1 MLLDFNSI
9 GINIFRSFHV
19 ILEIPLKNLSEK
31 IEEATKKLELT
42 DPDANAGL
50 LDKFVN
56 RLVEAVGVS
65 VLVMIV
71 VVIFANAFSRYALN
85 YSFSWAE
92 ELVQMSM
99 PWLAM
104 TGVFLSV
111 RRGTMIKI
119 DYFFEKIPE
128 RYQPAIAYFGYAL
141 NILILLSMAIV
152 SLEFVFLF
160 GGDEALYVGLPTG
173 FSTSALVWGMAGAA
187 MAYFAEFFRVWRYK
201 HLSKRLSGAKK

>member
-1 MLLDFNSI
+1 M
-9 GINIFRSFHV
+9 
-19 ILEIPLKNLSEK
+19 KNLSEK

-42 DPDANAGL
+42 DPDADAGL
-50 LDKFVN
+50 LDKFIN

-187 MAYFAEFFRVWRYK
+187 MAYFAEFFRVWRHK
-201 HLSKRLSGAKK
+201 HSSKRLGGAKK

>member
-1 MLLDFNSI
+1 M
-9 GINIFRSFHV
+9 
-19 ILEIPLKNLSEK
+19 NLSEK
-31 IEEATKKLELT
+31 IGEATKRLELA
-42 DPDANAGL
+42 DPDENASF
-50 LDKFVN
+50 LDKLVN

-85 YSFSWAE
+85 FSFSWAE

-128 RYQPAIAYFGYAL
+128 SYQPLIACFGYLL
-141 NILILLSMAIV
+141 NILILISMAIV

-160 GGDEALYVGLPTG
+160 GGDEALYVGLPVG

-187 MAYFAEFFRVWRYK
+187 MAYFAEFFRFWRHKYLLEK
-201 HLSKRLSGAKK
+201 FGGEEK

>member
-1 MLLDFNSI
+1 VTNL
-9 GINIFRSFHV
+9 GIS
-19 ILEIPLKNLSEK
+19 LKNLSEK
-31 IEEATKKLELT
+31 IEEATKKLELA
-42 DPDANAGL
+42 DPDESAGL
-50 LDKFVN
+50 FDKCVN
-56 RLVEAVGVS
+56 RLVEGVGVF

-85 YSFSWAE
+85 FSFSWAE

-128 RYQPAIAYFGYAL
+128 RYQAVIAYFGYSL

-152 SLEFVFLF
+152 SFEFVLLF

-187 MAYFAEFFRVWRYK
+187 MAYFAEFFRVWRHK
-201 HLSKRLSGAKK
+201 HLLERPSGAKK

>member
-1 MLLDFNSI
+1 
-9 GINIFRSFHV
+9 
-19 ILEIPLKNLSEK
+19 
-31 IEEATKKLELT
+31 
-42 DPDANAGL
+42 
-50 LDKFVN
+50 
-56 RLVEAVGVS
+56 
-65 VLVMIV
+65 MIV

-119 DYFFEKIPE
+119 DYFFEK
-128 RYQPAIAYFGYAL
+128 YQSVSTAIAYFGYAL

-152 SLEFVFLF
+152 SLEFVFLLVVMKHLCRF
-160 GGDEALYVGLPTG
+160 PTG

-187 MAYFAEFFRVWRYK
+187 MAYFAEFFRVWRHK
-201 HLSKRLSGAKK
+201 HLSERLSGAKK

>member
-1 MLLDFNSI
+1 M
-9 GINIFRSFHV
+9 
-19 ILEIPLKNLSEK
+19 KNLSEK
-31 IEEATKKLELT
+31 IEEATKRLELA
-42 DPDANAGL
+42 DPDENSGL
-50 LDKFVN
+50 LDKCVN

-119 DYFFEKIPE
+119 DYFFEKIPK
-128 RYQPAIAYFGYAL
+128 RCQPFIAYFGYSL
-141 NILILLSMAIV
+141 NILILISMAIV

-187 MAYFAEFFRVWRYK
+187 MAYFAEFYMVWRQKYSLEK
-201 HLSKRLSGAKK
+201 FSGAKK

>member
-1 MLLDFNSI
+1 
-9 GINIFRSFHV
+9 
-19 ILEIPLKNLSEK
+19 LEPSLKNLSEK
-31 IEEATKKLELT
+31 IDDANKRLELL
-42 DPDANAGL
+42 DPDEGL
-50 LDKFVN
+50 GLADRCVN

-65 VLVMIV
+65 VLVTIV
-71 VVIFANAFSRYALN
+71 VVIFANAFSRYVLN

-119 DYFFEKIPE
+119 DYFFKKIPAH
-128 RYQPAIAYFGYAL
+128 YQPIIAYFGYSL

-160 GGDEALYVGLPTG
+160 GGDEALYVSVPTG

-187 MAYFAEFFRVWRYK
+187 MAYFAEFFRVWK
-201 HLSKRLSGAKK
+201 HSNSEKKIRGAKK

>member
-1 MLLDFNSI
+1 M
-9 GINIFRSFHV
+9 
-19 ILEIPLKNLSEK
+19 ILGFFLKNLSEK
-31 IEEATKKLELT
+31 IEEATKRLELA
-42 DPDANAGL
+42 DPDANSSL
-50 LDKFVN
+50 IDKCVN

-99 PWLAM
+99 PWLAV

-128 RYQPAIAYFGYAL
+128 RFQPAIAYFGFSL
-141 NILILLSMAIV
+141 NILILMSMAIV

-187 MAYFAEFFRVWRYK
+187 MAYFAEFFQVWRQK
-201 HLSKRLSGAKK
+201 HSLEKFSGAKK

>member
-1 MLLDFNSI
+1 M
-9 GINIFRSFHV
+9 
-19 ILEIPLKNLSEK
+19 KNLSEK
-31 IEEATKKLELT
+31 IEEATKRLELA
-42 DPDANAGL
+42 DPDENSGL
-50 LDKFVN
+50 VDKGVN

-128 RYQPAIAYFGYAL
+128 RCQPAIAYFGYSL
-141 NILILLSMAIV
+141 NILILMSMAVV

-187 MAYFAEFFRVWRYK
+187 MAYFAEFFQVWRKRY
-201 HLSKRLSGAKK
+201 LSEKLSGAKK

>member
-1 MLLDFNSI
+1 M
-9 GINIFRSFHV
+9 
-19 ILEIPLKNLSEK
+19 KNLSEK
-31 IEEATKKLELT
+31 IEEATKKLELA

-50 LDKFVN
+50 LDKFIN

-201 HLSKRLSGAKK
+201 NLSKRPSGAKK

>member
-1 MLLDFNSI
+1 MFVINKYFLANS
-9 GINIFRSFHV
+9 GAF
-19 ILEIPLKNLSEK
+19 LLKNLSAK
-31 IEEATKKLELT
+31 IDAANRKLELL
-42 DPDANAGL
+42 DPDEGKGFV
-50 LDKFVN
+50 DKCVN
-56 RLVEAVGVS
+56 RMVEAVGVS

-71 VVIFANAFSRYALN
+71 IVIFANAFSRYALN

-119 DYFFEKIPE
+119 DYFFEKIPA
-128 RYQPAIAYFGYAL
+128 RYQATIAYFGYTL
-141 NILILLSMAIV
+141 NILVLLVMAIV

-160 GGDEALYVGLPTG
+160 GGDEALYVSVPTG

-187 MAYFAEFFRVWRYK
+187 MAYSAEFFRVWRDRNPIK
-201 HLSKRLSGAKK
+201 IT

>member
-1 MLLDFNSI
+1 M
-9 GINIFRSFHV
+9 
-19 ILEIPLKNLSEK
+19 KNLSEK
-31 IEEATKKLELT
+31 IEEATKRLELA
-42 DPDANAGL
+42 DPDENSGL
-50 LDKFVN
+50 IDKCVN

-128 RYQPAIAYFGYAL
+128 RFQPAIAYFGYSL
-141 NILILLSMAIV
+141 NILILISMAIV

-187 MAYFAEFFRVWRYK
+187 MAYFAEFFRVWRHKYSSEK
-201 HLSKRLSGAKK
+201 FSGAKK

>member
-1 MLLDFNSI
+1 MVTNL
-9 GINIFRSFHV
+9 GIS
-19 ILEIPLKNLSEK
+19 LKNLSEK
-31 IEEATKKLELT
+31 IEEATKKLELA
-42 DPDANAGL
+42 DPDESAGL
-50 LDKFVN
+50 FDKCVN
-56 RLVEAVGVS
+56 RLVEGVGVF

-128 RYQPAIAYFGYAL
+128 RYQAAIAYFGYSL

-152 SLEFVFLF
+152 SLEFVLLF

-187 MAYFAEFFRVWRYK
+187 MAYFAEFFRVWRHK
-201 HLSKRLSGAKK
+201 HPFERRSGAKK

>member
-128 RYQPAIAYFGYAL
+128 RYQPAIAYFGYSL

>member
-1 MLLDFNSI
+1 MTNL
-9 GINIFRSFHV
+9 GIS
-19 ILEIPLKNLSEK
+19 LKNLSEK
-31 IEEATKKLELT
+31 IEEATKKLELV
-42 DPDANAGL
+42 DPDESAGL
-50 LDKFVN
+50 LDKCIN
-56 RLVEAVGVS
+56 RLVEGVGVS

-128 RYQPAIAYFGYAL
+128 RYQAAIAYFGYSL

-152 SLEFVFLF
+152 SFEFVLLF

-187 MAYFAEFFRVWRYK
+187 MAYFAEFFRVWRHK
-201 HLSKRLSGAKK
+201 HPFERRSGAKK

>member
-1 MLLDFNSI
+1 M
-9 GINIFRSFHV
+9 
-19 ILEIPLKNLSEK
+19 ILGFFLKNLSEK
-31 IEEATKKLELT
+31 IEEATKRLELA
-42 DPDANAGL
+42 DPDANSSL
-50 LDKFVN
+50 IDKCVN

-128 RYQPAIAYFGYAL
+128 RFQPAIAYFGYSL
-141 NILILLSMAIV
+141 NILILMSMAIV

-187 MAYFAEFFRVWRYK
+187 MAYFAEFFQVWRQKYSLEK
-201 HLSKRLSGAKK
+201 FSGAKK

>member
-1 MLLDFNSI
+1 M
-9 GINIFRSFHV
+9 
-19 ILEIPLKNLSEK
+19 KNLSEK
-31 IEEATKKLELT
+31 IDAANRKLELL
-42 DPDANAGL
+42 DPDNGSGMI
-50 LDKFVN
+50 DKYVN
-56 RLVEAVGVS
+56 RVVEAVGVS

-71 VVIFANAFSRYALN
+71 FVIFANAFSRYALN

-119 DYFFEKIPE
+119 DFFFEKIPP
-128 RYQPAIAYFGYAL
+128 RYQPIVAYFGYSL

-160 GGDEALYVGLPTG
+160 GADEALYVSIPTG

-187 MAYFAEFFRVWRYK
+187 MAYFAEFFRVWKVRNAEK
-201 HLSKRLSGAKK
+201 NLSGEQK

>member
-1 MLLDFNSI
+1 
-9 GINIFRSFHV
+9 V
-19 ILEIPLKNLSEK
+19 KNLSEK
-31 IEEATKKLELT
+31 IDAANRKLELL
-42 DPDANAGL
+42 DPDNGSSTV
-50 LDKFVN
+50 DKYVN
-56 RLVEAVGVS
+56 RVVEAVGVS

-71 VVIFANAFSRYALN
+71 FVIFANAFSRYALN

-119 DYFFEKIPE
+119 DFFFEKIPI
-128 RYQPAIAYFGYAL
+128 RYQPIVAYFGYSL

-160 GGDEALYVGLPTG
+160 GADEALYVSIPTG

-187 MAYFAEFFRVWRYK
+187 MAYFAEFFRVWKVRNSEK
-201 HLSKRLSGAKK
+201 NFSGEQK

>member
-1 MLLDFNSI
+1 MGFFLRD
-9 GINIFRSFHV
+9 
-19 ILEIPLKNLSEK
+19 LSEK
-31 IEEATKKLELT
+31 IEEATKKLELA
-42 DPDANAGL
+42 DPDENAGL
-50 LDKFVN
+50 IDKCVN
-56 RLVEAVGVS
+56 RLVEVVGVS

-71 VVIFANAFSRYALN
+71 VVIFTNAFSRYALN

-119 DYFFEKIPE
+119 DYFFEKIPK
-128 RYQPAIAYFGYAL
+128 RCQPAIAYFGYLL
-141 NILILLSMAIV
+141 NILILMSMAIV

-187 MAYFAEFFRVWRYK
+187 MAYFAEFFRVWRQKYSLEK
-201 HLSKRLSGAKK
+201 FSGAKK

>member
-1 MLLDFNSI
+1 MSISYSFDF
-9 GINIFRSFHV
+9 GVF
-19 ILEIPLKNLSEK
+19 LKNLSEK
-31 IEEATKKLELT
+31 IEEATKRLELA
-42 DPDANAGL
+42 DPDENSGL
-50 LDKFVN
+50 IDKCVN

-128 RYQPAIAYFGYAL
+128 RFQPAIAYFGYSL
-141 NILILLSMAIV
+141 NILILMSMALV

-173 FSTSALVWGMAGAA
+173 CSTSALVWGMAGAA
-187 MAYFAEFFRVWRYK
+187 MAYFAEFFQVWRHKYSLEK
-201 HLSKRLSGAKK
+201 FSGAKK

>member
-1 MLLDFNSI
+1 M
-9 GINIFRSFHV
+9 
-19 ILEIPLKNLSEK
+19 KNLSEK
-31 IEEATKKLELT
+31 IDDANKRLELLN
-42 DPDANAGL
+42 PDEGL
-50 LDKFVN
+50 GLADRCVN

-65 VLVMIV
+65 VLVTIV
-71 VVIFANAFSRYALN
+71 VVIFANAFSRYVLN

-119 DYFFEKIPE
+119 DYFFKKIPL
-128 RYQPAIAYFGYAL
+128 RYQPIIAYFGYSL

-152 SLEFVFLF
+152 SLEFVLLF
-160 GGDEALYVGLPTG
+160 GGDEALYVSVPTG

-187 MAYFAEFFRVWRYK
+187 MAYFAEFFHVWK
-201 HLSKRLSGAKK
+201 HGNSEKMFSGGKK

>member
-1 MLLDFNSI
+1 MVFFIRRERLSLRFKNSEL
-9 GINIFRSFHV
+9 S
-19 ILEIPLKNLSEK
+19 LKNLSEK
-31 IEEATKKLELT
+31 IDNANRRLELT
-42 DPDANAGL
+42 DPDDGAGL
-50 LDKFVN
+50 LDKCVN

-85 YSFSWAE
+85 FSFSWAE

-119 DYFFEKIPE
+119 DYFFEKIPQ
-128 RYQPAIAYFGYAL
+128 RYQPSVAYFGYSL

-160 GGDEALYVGLPTG
+160 GSDEALYVAVPTG

-187 MAYFAEFFRVWRYK
+187 MAYFAEFFRVWR
-201 HLSKRLSGAKK
+201 HNESSKNV

>member
-1 MLLDFNSI
+1 M
-9 GINIFRSFHV
+9 
-19 ILEIPLKNLSEK
+19 ILGFFLKNLSEK
-31 IEEATKKLELT
+31 IEEATKRLELA
-42 DPDANAGL
+42 DPDANSSL
-50 LDKFVN
+50 IDKCVN
-56 RLVEAVGVS
+56 RLVEAVGFS

-128 RYQPAIAYFGYAL
+128 RFQPAIAYFGYSL
-141 NILILLSMAIV
+141 NILILMSMAIV

-187 MAYFAEFFRVWRYK
+187 MAYFAEFFQVWRQK
-201 HLSKRLSGAKK
+201 CSLEKFSGAKK

>member
-1 MLLDFNSI
+1 MGF
-9 GINIFRSFHV
+9 F
-19 ILEIPLKNLSEK
+19 LKNLSEK
-31 IEEATKKLELT
+31 IEEATKRLELA
-42 DPDANAGL
+42 DPDANSSL
-50 LDKFVN
+50 IDKCVN

-99 PWLAM
+99 PWLAV

-128 RYQPAIAYFGYAL
+128 RFQPAIAYFGFSL
-141 NILILLSMAIV
+141 NILILMSMAIV

-187 MAYFAEFFRVWRYK
+187 MAYFAEFFQVWRQK
-201 HLSKRLSGAKK
+201 HSLEKFSGAKK

>member
-1 MLLDFNSI
+1 MTLL
-9 GINIFRSFHV
+9 GIF
-19 ILEIPLKNLSEK
+19 LKNLSEK
-31 IEEATKKLELT
+31 IEEATKKLELA
-42 DPDANAGL
+42 DPDENAGL
-50 LDKFVN
+50 LDKCVN
-56 RLVEAVGVS
+56 RFVEAVGVS
-65 VLVMIV
+65 VLLMIV

-85 YSFSWAE
+85 HSFSWAE

-128 RYQPAIAYFGYAL
+128 RYQAAIAYFGYSL

-152 SLEFVFLF
+152 SLEFVSLF

-187 MAYFAEFFRVWRYK
+187 MAYFAEFFRVWRHK
-201 HLSKRLSGAKK
+201 HPFERRSGAKK

>member
-1 MLLDFNSI
+1 MRYKNLE
-9 GINIFRSFHV
+9 RS
-19 ILEIPLKNLSEK
+19 LKNLSEK
-31 IEEATKKLELT
+31 IVNANRRLELT
-42 DPDANAGL
+42 DPDEGAGL
-50 LDKFVN
+50 LDKCVN

-71 VVIFANAFSRYALN
+71 VVVFANAFSRYALN

-119 DYFFEKIPE
+119 DYFFEKIPQ
-128 RYQPAIAYFGYAL
+128 RYQQTVAYFGYSL

-160 GGDEALYVGLPTG
+160 GGDEALYVAVPTG

-187 MAYFAEFFRVWRYK
+187 MAYFAEFFRVWRHK
-201 HLSKRLSGAKK
+201 ESSKNV